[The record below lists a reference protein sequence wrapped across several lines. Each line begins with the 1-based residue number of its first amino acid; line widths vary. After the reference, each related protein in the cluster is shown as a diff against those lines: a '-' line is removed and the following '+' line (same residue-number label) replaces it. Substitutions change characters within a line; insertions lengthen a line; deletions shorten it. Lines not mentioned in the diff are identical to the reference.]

1 MLMQILMY
9 WPKQKSKDPPCMT
22 TQNDYLYMH
31 AVDEKDDTVLRAAV

>member
-9 WPKQKSKDPPCMT
+9 WPKQKSKDPP

-31 AVDEKDDTVLRAAV
+31 AVDEKEDTVLRAAV